1 MRDALGSIYDH
12 PAFEAL
18 YLQRGNPAKAPW
30 RLALIPV
37 MQFAT
42 DISDRAAADAVRSR
56 SDWKN
61 ALRAYR
67 HCKHYCATVPW
78 GMHPR
83 GCGGHWTQ
91 PHPRARRLAVRPA
104 GSTQAAGGCCR
115 AGLARG
121 DGPPDCGLPR

>member
-83 GCGGHWTQ
+83 DCGGTWLDNTDRSTVTL
-91 PHPRARRLAVRPA
+91 PLVAAIPAPEPR
-104 GSTQAAGGCCR
+104 
-115 AGLARG
+115 
-121 DGPPDCGLPR
+121 